1 MSAPWRKAIETMK
14 GDPLEKFRANLRCR
28 RCKILL
34 STVQPSVSLV
44 NKFCPDCREVVKTSE
59 RAIYRARKNHEKN
72 FSIKCTFCG
81 KIFKPT
87 SSKNAPHGMCPAC
100 TKKFREEDERIKKEI
115 DRLRYTKP
123 TTQKVRSI
131 DEKFQNSRP
140 SAEEDRRLPPHL
152 RGLTAR
158 ERQRLAFE
166 RLRPDLRVDPW
177 GRVSSVGPEHHSKP
191 TLRDIDIEKNHPL
204 EKFLPQSSSRF
215 VHKHQVAEDPAERH
229 YYTKIDPESGNVI
242 EVETRGQSF
251 YNRTC

>member
-1 MSAPWRKAIETMK
+1 MSAHWRKAIETMK
-14 GDPLEKFRANLRCR
+14 GDPLENFRANLRCR
-28 RCKILL
+28 RCKVLL
-34 STVQPSVSLV
+34 STVQTSVSLV

-87 SSKNAPHGMCPAC
+87 TSKNAPHGMCPAC
-100 TKKFREEDERIKKEI
+100 TKKFREEDEKIKKEI
-115 DRLRYTKP
+115 DRLRHTKP

-140 SAEEDRRLPPHL
+140 TAEEDKLLPPHL

-177 GRVSSVGPEHHSKP
+177 GRVSSIEPEHPSKS
-191 TLRDIDIEKNHPL
+191 TLKDIDIEENHPL
-204 EKFLPQSSSRF
+204 AKFLPQNSSRF
-215 VHKHQVAEDPAERH
+215 GHKQPVAEDPAERH
-229 YYTKIDPESGNVI
+229 FYTKIDPESGNVI